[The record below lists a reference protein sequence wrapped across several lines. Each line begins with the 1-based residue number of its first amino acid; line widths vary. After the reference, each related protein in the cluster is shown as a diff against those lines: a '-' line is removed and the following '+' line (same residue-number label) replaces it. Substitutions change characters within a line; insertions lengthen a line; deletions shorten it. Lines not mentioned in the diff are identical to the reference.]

1 MLSMPNGIHW
11 GYEDKNLTGTDLI
24 RQDDGTNELI
34 EGGPG
39 LTQAG
44 QGASQELY
52 RGRAVEILEA

>member
-1 MLSMPNGIHW
+1 MNMPNAIHW

-34 EGGPG
+34 EGGPA
-39 LTQAG
+39 LQQAG
-44 QGASQELY
+44 QDSTQELF